1 MARSTT
7 LVRPAPARQAL
18 PVVAASTAG
27 ASVVALAAL
36 GAAGHG
42 GYASDPVGAVAL
54 AAAATVSTVVAAR
67 LGRSGHRA
75 AGRLAAGLAVSLLA
89 YLLLTVLTVAAVA
102 TGQPWAAV
110 TVAAWN
116 SAWIPPLALMQLT
129 ASAAVRT
136 SGATPWTH
144 RVVGLT
150 LGVVTL
156 VNAVLTT
163 ASEPFAGLPTIAGE
177 SWRTALAPVGAA
189 ATLLGMGALLLLP
202 VTLWRAAL
210 GSHETVRAR
219 LGIAAAA
226 TTAAPLTVAFC
237 LLLAV
242 ARAPGGVEP
251 ALGSVA
257 FLVALSGATAFAAGC
272 ALAAARGAAEPRQVT
287 VVVRVAGLTAAAL
300 IIAGVGTIVAAPG
313 SSLGPTTVALLV
325 SALTVLVGGAAWVAT
340 GLLARTLTSP
350 PPSGPVGPETTPR
363 VEATIAPTHVGAPH
377 LLPSDTPPTAEGSA
391 GTTDAVTGPDAAR
404 EPGVIGVDAAAGVGV
419 VVAAEAIGGRDAAG
433 GSGVVGTAD
442 AVAGPTAARASG
454 GGGVGQVALGGLTAR
469 EREVLAA
476 LAEGASNAG
485 IAAQLVVS
493 ERTVDAHLRAI
504 FMKLDLTPG
513 GTTNRRVQAARIWL
527 EHSRQRS

>member
-1 MARSTT
+1 M
-7 LVRPAPARQAL
+7 
-18 PVVAASTAG
+18 
-27 ASVVALAAL
+27 VALAAL

-54 AAAATVSTVVAAR
+54 AAAATVSIVVAAR
-67 LGRSGHRA
+67 LGRSGHRT
-75 AGRLAAGLAVSLLA
+75 AGRLAAGLAGSLLA
-89 YLLLTVLTVAAVA
+89 YLLLTVLAVAAVA
-102 TGQPWAAV
+102 AGQPWAAV

-150 LGVVTL
+150 LGAVTL

-177 SWRTALAPVGAA
+177 SWRTALAPVGAT
-189 ATLLGMGALLLLP
+189 ATLLGMGALLVLP

-219 LGIAAAA
+219 LGIVAAA

-251 ALGSVA
+251 SLGSVA
-257 FLVALSGATAFAAGC
+257 FLVALSGAAAFAAGC

-287 VVVRVAGLTAAAL
+287 VVVRIAGLTAAAL
-300 IIAGVGTIVAAPG
+300 IITGIGTIVAAPG

-325 SALTVLVGGAAWVAT
+325 SALTVLVGGAAWAGT
-340 GLLARTLTSP
+340 GLLARTLTPP

-377 LLPSDTPPTAEGSA
+377 LPPADTPSGAEG
-391 GTTDAVTGPDAAR
+391 P
-404 EPGVIGVDAAAGVGV
+404 VG
-419 VVAAEAIGGRDAAG
+419 A
-433 GSGVVGTAD
+433 AD
-442 AVAGPTAARASG
+442 AVAGPTAAGASG
-454 GGGVGQVALGGLTAR
+454 AAEGSGGVGVVPEVGSAAVGGLTAR

-504 FMKLDLTPG
+504 FMKLALTAD

-527 EHSRQRS
+527 EHTRQRS